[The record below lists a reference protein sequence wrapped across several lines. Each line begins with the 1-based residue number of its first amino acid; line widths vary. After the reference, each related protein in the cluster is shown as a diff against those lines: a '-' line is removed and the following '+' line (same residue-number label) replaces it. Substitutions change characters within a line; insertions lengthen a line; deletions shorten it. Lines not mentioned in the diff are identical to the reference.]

1 MAQPSPFISMMEVSL
16 RAMILK
22 QASAS
27 ITSTPRLISIQA
39 LLVPAAQDIERFE
52 INDNIAWILVVEKDV
67 SFLLHSYSQ

>member
-16 RAMILK
+16 CAMVLK

-27 ITSTPRLISIQA
+27 ITCTPRLISIQA